1 MLERMQTLFGV
12 RARGDK
18 TSSRASATLLEP
30 RARAR
35 TLEELFPQAAGALEW
50 SERSGSKDATI
61 RMLLW
66 IIFVLALVVAGAVG
80 GCIYFAGDA
89 KYLPPYVVQTDRTN
103 FTVAIAPAER
113 AGPVDERL
121 MIAAAAKWL
130 RAMRTVIGNAA
141 AQETYVKETYSML
154 SPGSVARRKA
164 NEWFVQ
170 HNPMVAVGTRVV
182 EVEIT
187 NVFARGTPLVIEVDF
202 IETSRD
208 SRANDESKKHYRAT
222 ITFVVSPPKKLAEVL
237 ANPLGIYVSDYVLSQ
252 V

>member
-1 MLERMQTLFGV
+1 MFERMQALFGV
-12 RARGDK
+12 RPRGEEA
-18 TSSRASATLLEP
+18 SSNASAMPLEP
-30 RARAR
+30 RYRAR

-66 IIFVLALVVAGAVG
+66 VILVGATALGAAVW
-80 GCIYFAGDA
+80 GCIHFAGEA
-89 KYLPPYVVQTDRTN
+89 KFLPPYVVQTDRTN

-121 MIAAAAKWL
+121 MIAAAAKWI

-141 AQETYVKETYSML
+141 AQESYVKETYSML
-154 SPGSVARRKA
+154 SPESVARRKA

-187 NVFARGTPLVIEVDF
+187 NVFARGTPLIIEVDF

-208 SRANDESKKHYRAT
+208 SRANDESKKKYRAT